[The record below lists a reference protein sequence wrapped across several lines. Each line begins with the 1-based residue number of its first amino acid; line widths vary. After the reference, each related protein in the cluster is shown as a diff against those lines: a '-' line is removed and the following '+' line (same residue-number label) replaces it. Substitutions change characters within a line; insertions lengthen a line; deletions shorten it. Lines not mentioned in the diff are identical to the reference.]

1 MMSASVSGDRSDTE
15 CPGFG
20 EFMLQTLHSI
30 VQDVNAARG
39 LDHALRIIV
48 KRVADSTHVDVCSI
62 YLVDPDTR
70 EYVLMATKGLNPD
83 AVGRVR
89 LGFDEGLVGLVGERK
104 EPLNLENAEAH
115 PRFRY
120 FPETGEERF
129 HSFLGAPII
138 HFRRLLGV
146 LVVQQTARRR
156 FGEEEVAFIVTMA
169 AQLAGAIAHGEA
181 TGGVNPLPSGVGIS
195 GRVMSG
201 VPGAPGISM
210 GRAMVAYSPADLFA
224 IPDRRVDDVERE
236 VRLFRS
242 ALQVVRDEIQDLAD
256 RLAESVPSDEH
267 RLFDVYLRMLESE
280 SLVGGTV
287 QRITEGNWACGAL
300 RDSIAEHVS
309 VFDEMEDPYLRE
321 RAEDI
326 RDVGRRILMR
336 LQLDSGDD
344 RSVPEGTVLVG
355 EEISAS
361 QLAEI
366 PTDRLVGVITVRG
379 SGNSHVAILA
389 RALSIP
395 AVMGVSELPVG
406 RLEGKELIVDGYAG
420 RVHIE
425 PGSEARREYR
435 RLLREDAALSEDL
448 LILKEKPAETPCGYR
463 VGLYANTGLMSDITS
478 SLSSGCDGIGLHR
491 TEFPFMVRER
501 FPGEDEQTVVYR
513 QVLEPFTPR
522 KVVLRTL
529 DVGGDKPLPYF
540 PVREENPFLGWRGIR
555 LTLDHPEI
563 FLTQLR
569 AMLRANAD
577 CGNMRVLFP
586 MISRISELDE
596 ACVLLDRAR
605 DELMEEGMEVPRPE
619 VGVMIE
625 VPSMVYQIG
634 ALAKRVDFLSIGTND
649 LTQYLLAVD
658 RNNARVADLYDELHP
673 AVVKA
678 VRSVV
683 DDAAGQNVPVTV
695 CGAMAG
701 DPAASILLLGMG
713 VEGLSMSVSSL
724 LRVKWVI
731 RSFSRQQARDMVDRA
746 VAMEDPRE
754 VRAMLNEALEGAGL
768 GGLVRAGR

>member
-1 MMSASVSGDRSDTE
+1 
-15 CPGFG
+15 
-20 EFMLQTLHSI
+20 MLKTLHSI
-30 VQDVNAARG
+30 VQDVNSARG
-39 LDHALRIIV
+39 LDHALKIIV

-62 YLVDPDTR
+62 YLVDPDSQ

-89 LGFDEGLVGLVGERK
+89 LRFDEGLVGLVGERK

-181 TGGVNPLPSGVGIS
+181 TGGVSPVPNKHGSFR
-195 GRVMSG
+195 RVLTG
-201 VPGAPGISM
+201 VPGAPGIAM
-210 GRAMVAYSPADLFA
+210 GRSMVAYSPADLFA
-224 IPDRRVDDVERE
+224 VPDRQISDVERE
-236 VRLFRS
+236 VEMFQT
-242 ALQVVRDEIQDLAD
+242 ALGVVREEVQDLAD
-256 RLAESVPSDEH
+256 RLADSVPSDEH

-280 SLVGGTV
+280 SLVDGTIK
-287 QRITEGNWACGAL
+287 RIREGNWACGAL

-326 RDVGRRILMR
+326 RDIGRRILMR
-336 LQLDSGDD
+336 LQLDSGDE
-344 RSVPEGTVLVG
+344 RAVPEGTVLVG

-366 PTDRLVGVITVRG
+366 PTERLVGVVTVRG

-389 RALSIP
+389 RALNIP
-395 AVMGVSELPVG
+395 AVMGAADLPVG
-406 RLEGKELIVDGYAG
+406 RLEGREIIVDGYAG
-420 RVHIE
+420 RVHVD
-425 PGSEARREYR
+425 PGREAKREYR

-448 LILKEKPAETPCGYR
+448 MVLKGKPAETLCGFR
-463 VGLYANTGLMSDITS
+463 MGLYANTGLMSDITS
-478 SLSSGCDGIGLHR
+478 SLASGCDGIGLHR

-569 AMLRANAD
+569 AMIRANSG
-577 CGNMRVLFP
+577 CGNLRVLFP
-586 MISRISELDE
+586 MVSRLSEVDE
-596 ACVLLDRAR
+596 ACALLDRAR
-605 DELMEEGMEVPRPE
+605 DELEEEGMDVSRPE

-625 VPSMVYQIG
+625 VPSAVYQIRG
-634 ALAKRVDFLSIGTND
+634 LAERVDFFSIGTND

-658 RNNARVADLYDELHP
+658 RNNARVADLYGELHP
-673 AVVKA
+673 AVIQA
-678 VRSVV
+678 VERVAKEAT
-683 DDAAGQNVPVTV
+683 AADKPVTV

-701 DPAASILLLGMG
+701 DPAAAILLLGMG
-713 VEGLSMSVSSL
+713 VDGLSMSVSSL

-731 RSFSRQQARDMVDRA
+731 RSFSREHARHLLCRA
-746 VAMEDPRE
+746 RE
-754 VRAMLNEALEGAGL
+754 MDHPQDIRLMLNQALEEAGL

>member
-1 MMSASVSGDRSDTE
+1 
-15 CPGFG
+15 
-20 EFMLQTLHSI
+20 MLQTLHSI

-39 LDHALRIIV
+39 LDQALNIIV
-48 KRVADSTHVDVCSI
+48 RRVADSTNVDVCSI
-62 YLVDPDTR
+62 YLVDPDSQ

-89 LGFDEGLVGLVGERK
+89 LRFDEGLVGLVGERK

-146 LVVQQTARRR
+146 LVVQQAARRR

-181 TGGVNPLPSGVGIS
+181 TGGVNPVLSGTKVS
-195 GRVMSG
+195 RRAFKG
-201 VPGAPGISM
+201 VPGAPGIAL
-210 GRAMVAYSPADLFA
+210 GRVMVAYSPADLFA
-224 IPDRRVDDVERE
+224 VPDREIEDVERE
-236 VRLFRS
+236 VQLFDK
-242 ALQVVRDEIQDLAD
+242 ALQVVREEVRELAD
-256 RLAESVPSDEH
+256 RLADTVPPDEH
-267 RLFDVYLRMLESE
+267 SLFDVYLRMLESE
-280 SLVGGTV
+280 SLVDGTI
-287 QRITEGNWACGAL
+287 QRIRSGNWASGAL

-326 RDVGRRILMR
+326 RDIGRRILMR
-336 LQLDSGDD
+336 LQVDSGDD
-344 RSVPEGTVLVG
+344 RSVPEGTILVG

-366 PTDRLVGVITVRG
+366 PTDRLAGVVTARG

-389 RALSIP
+389 RALNIP
-395 AVMGVSELPVG
+395 AVMGVAELPVG

-420 RVHIE
+420 RIHIE
-425 PGSEARREYR
+425 PGREIRREYK

-448 LILKEKPAETPCGYR
+448 MELKGLPAETPCGYR

-513 QVLEPFTPR
+513 QVLEPFSPR

-569 AMLRANAD
+569 AMLRANND
-577 CGNMRVLFP
+577 CGNLQVLLP
-586 MISRISELDE
+586 MISRLSEVDE
-596 ACVLLDRAR
+596 ACALLTRAR
-605 DELMEEGMEVPRPE
+605 RELEEEGIQTIEPE
-619 VGVMIE
+619 IGVMIE
-625 VPSMVYQIG
+625 VPSAAFQIR
-634 ALAKRVDFLSIGTND
+634 ALADRVDFFSIGTND

-673 AVVKA
+673 AVV
-678 VRSVV
+678 RVV
-683 DDAAGQNVPVTV
+683 DNVVREARTVNRPVTI

-701 DPAASILLLGMG
+701 DPAAAILLLGMG
-713 VEGLSMSVSSL
+713 VQGLSMSVSSL

-731 RSFSRQQARDMVDRA
+731 RSFSLEQARELTNRA
-746 VAMEDPRE
+746 LTMDHPADIRL
-754 VRAMLNEALEGAGL
+754 MLNEALEEAGL

>member
-1 MMSASVSGDRSDTE
+1 MAI
-15 CPGFG
+15 
-20 EFMLQTLHSI
+20 LQTLHSI
-30 VQDVNAARG
+30 IQEVNAARG
-39 LDHALRIIV
+39 LEHALNIIV
-48 KRVADSTHVDVCSI
+48 KRVAETTHVDVCSV
-62 YLVDPDTR
+62 YLVDQDTQ
-70 EYVLMATKGLNPD
+70 EYVLMATKGLNAD

-89 LGFDEGLVGLVGERK
+89 LRFDEGLVGLVGERK

-146 LVVQQTARRR
+146 LVVQQSARRR

-169 AQLAGAIAHGEA
+169 AQLSGAIAHSEA
-181 TGGVNPLPSGVGIS
+181 TGGGEGGMPSRLPLGK
-195 GRVMSG
+195 RALNG
-201 VPGAPGISM
+201 VPGSPGVAM

-224 IPDRRVDDVERE
+224 VPDRPIDDPDRE
-236 VRLFRS
+236 IA
-242 ALQVVRDEIQDLAD
+242 ALHAALEAVKAEVKDLAA
-256 RLAESVPSDEH
+256 RLADAIPSDEH

-280 SLVGGTV
+280 SLVAGTE
-287 QRITEGNWACGAL
+287 QRIRAGNWACGAL
-300 RDSIAEHVS
+300 RESISQHVS

-321 RAEDI
+321 RGGDI
-326 RDVGRRILMR
+326 RDIGQRVLMR
-336 LQLDSGDD
+336 LQLDSGDT

-366 PTDRLVGVITVRG
+366 PTDRLVAVVTSRG

-389 RALSIP
+389 RALNIP

-406 RLEGKELIVDGYAG
+406 RLEGKEVIVDGYAG
-420 RVHIE
+420 RIHVE
-425 PGSEARREYR
+425 PSREVRKEYQ
-435 RLLREDAALSEDL
+435 RLLREDAELSEGL
-448 LILKEKPAETPCGYR
+448 QPLKHEQAVTPCGFR
-463 VGLYANTGLMSDITS
+463 MGLYANTGLMSDITS

-501 FPGEDEQTVVYR
+501 FPGEDEQTLVYR
-513 QVLEPFTPR
+513 QVLEPFIPR
-522 KVVLRTL
+522 PVVLRTL

-569 AMLRANAD
+569 AMLRANTG
-577 CGNMRVLFP
+577 CGNLRVMLP
-586 MISRISELDE
+586 MISRLPEVEE
-596 ACVLLDRAR
+596 ARALLTRAR
-605 DELMEEGMEVPRPE
+605 DELEEEGLKVEMPE
-619 VGVMIE
+619 LGVMIE
-625 VPSMVYQIG
+625 VPSAVYQ
-634 ALAKRVDFLSIGTND
+634 ADRLAERVDFLSIGTND

-673 AVVKA
+673 AVLAAIEHA
-678 VRSVV
+678 VQAAV
-683 DDAAGQNVPVTV
+683 DHGKPVSV

-701 DPAASILLLGMG
+701 DPAAAILLLGMG
-713 VEGLSMSVSSL
+713 VDGLSMSVSSL
-724 LRVKWVI
+724 LKVKWVI
-731 RSFSRQQARDMVDRA
+731 RSFSRERARELLDQAQALD
-746 VAMEDPRE
+746 DPHEIR
-754 VRAMLNEALEGAGL
+754 RMLNHALEEVGL
-768 GGLVRAGR
+768 GGLIRAGK